1 MCFLCVSN
9 KPHLPATMFRA
20 RKFYDS
26 VRTVDPVDSRP
37 IEVALGF
44 FTTAP

>member
-1 MCFLCVSN
+1 MYFLRVSN
-9 KPHLPATMFRA
+9 KLHLPATMFRA
-20 RKFYDS
+20 GNFRGP